1 MYQQLDRL
9 SITELS
15 LLSANINLNL
25 GFLRDSYLSISDH
38 VHAVVLHVSVLI
50 LSFASAATWRLRP
63 TWLLQQ
69 LVCGVHDL
77 PEKLQAARNPTAMV
91 LWRQV
96 RNSTT
101 WCRCRRERHWIPY
114 QLAIAV
120 YKCMRWMVFGWR
132 LSGDVCY
139 CRQVTRPAD
148 TGILPGWGRE
158 LGRPTRRFAVTRSV
172 ICNSLPNY
180 HTVAPRTVLLSPL
193 TFSKRLE
200 THRLD

>member
-120 YKCMRWMVFGWR
+120 YKCMRWYLADDCLAMSAIAGKWR
-132 LSGDVCY
+132 GLLTLGHCQDEDENWVDLRGDSQSHAQSSATVY
-139 CRQVTRPAD
+139 QT
-148 TGILPGWGRE
+148 TTQSLRE
-158 LGRPTRRFAVTRSV
+158 LF
-172 ICNSLPNY
+172 C
-180 HTVAPRTVLLSPL
+180 
-193 TFSKRLE
+193 FRL
-200 THRLD
+200 